1 MNFIVSTTIG
11 IESELNSVI
20 QNGTETITIKGHTE
34 NLITNLKDNH

>member
-11 IESELNSVI
+11 IESGLNSVI